1 MHSDN
6 SGLRM
11 QWMSNSF
18 NSFKYLLFG
27 EDSKIYNVSADLARY
42 LAKETPVLPS
52 PMIRGIL
59 FNFEN
64 LP

>member
-1 MHSDN
+1 
-6 SGLRM
+6 
-11 QWMSNSF
+11 MSKSF
-18 NSFKYLLFG
+18 NSFKNLLFG
-27 EDSKIYNVSADLARY
+27 EDSKIYKVSSVLARY
-42 LAKETPVLPS
+42 LAKEIPVLPS